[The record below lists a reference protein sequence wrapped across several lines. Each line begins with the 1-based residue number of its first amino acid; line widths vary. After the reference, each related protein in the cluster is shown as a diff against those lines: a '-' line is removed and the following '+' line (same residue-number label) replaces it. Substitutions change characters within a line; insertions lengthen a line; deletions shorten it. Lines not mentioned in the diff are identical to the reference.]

1 MRKNKEENVLKKY
14 AVPLVDITSVPNVDI
29 LMESG
34 EKDDATIADLWAG
47 M

>member
-14 AVPLVDITSVPNVDI
+14 AVPLVDIANASNVDI
-29 LMESG
+29 LTESG

-47 M
+47 I